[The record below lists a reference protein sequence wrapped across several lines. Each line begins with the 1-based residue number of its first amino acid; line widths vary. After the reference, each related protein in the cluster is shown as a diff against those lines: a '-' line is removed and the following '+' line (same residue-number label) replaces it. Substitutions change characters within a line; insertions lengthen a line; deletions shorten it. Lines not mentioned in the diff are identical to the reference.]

1 MNKDRSSEIIQEG
14 INGASKDM
22 QRLNDI
28 LNEKD
33 VPSRLLWLGQDA
45 FGNIYRYMM
54 RYIKRYHAEAY
65 KMLFTL
71 RAKSDDVSE
80 EEVNYAADYLG
91 DILKNSLRN
100 SDLMMQ
106 TKPVQ
111 YFLLLPEVSTRD
123 LDSIIERI
131 YELWEEGM
139 YHGKFLLVY
148 EIELIQHAVNTE
160 PVDDK
165 KTDWVIVVDD
175 DVSIL
180 KSAGRILSDAG
191 IKVTALKSGDA
202 LLDYITENGAPDL
215 VLLDIMMPGLDGFE
229 TIKKLNQVRYGKS
242 DIPVIFLTGNED
254 EGAEEKGLTLGALD
268 FIKKPFIP
276 SVLTLRVKHT
286 LELLHLQ
293 ANLSTEVDKKT
304 EEVEYLS
311 IHIVQSLANAIDAKD
326 KYTKGHS
333 GRVAGYAREIARRC
347 GYEEKKIN
355 DVYMMGLL
363 HDVGKIGIPDDV
375 INKPAKLTD
384 DEYEIIKRHPVMA
397 ATILENIREMPQLT
411 VGAKWH
417 HERFDGKGYPDGL
430 KGNEIPE
437 EARII
442 AVADAYDA
450 MSSRRSYREAL
461 TQDKVRDQIVKGTG
475 TQFDPRFAKIML
487 DMMDEDPDYKMRE

>member
-1 MNKDRSSEIIQEG
+1 MYKKDDSELIQEG
-14 INGASKDM
+14 IDHATKDM

-54 RYIKRYHAEAY
+54 RYLKRYNAEAY
-65 KMLFTL
+65 KLLFSIKG
-71 RAKSDDVSE
+71 KSNDVGE
-80 EEVNYAADYLG
+80 DEVKAASDYLG

-106 TKPVQ
+106 TKPNQ
-111 YFLLLPEVSTRD
+111 YFLLLPELTDRD
-123 LDSIIERI
+123 LDSVIERI
-131 YELWEEGM
+131 YEVWEEKD
-139 YHGKFLLVY
+139 YHERFVLVY
-148 EIELIQHAVNTE
+148 EIESIKHVLNTE
-160 PVDDK
+160 PIEDS
-165 KTDWVIVVDD
+165 KTAWVIVVDD
-175 DVSIL
+175 DVSVL
-180 KSAGRILSDAG
+180 KSAGRILSEEG
-191 IKVTALKSGDA
+191 IRVTALKSGNA
-202 LLDYITENGAPDL
+202 LLDYISENGAPDL
-215 VLLDIMMPGLDGFE
+215 VLLDIMMPGLDGYE
-229 TIKKLNQVRYGKS
+229 TIKKLRQLRYGKS

-254 EGAEEKGLTLGALD
+254 EGSEEKGLMLGALD

-276 SVLTLRVKHT
+276 SVLTLRVKHM

-293 ANLSTEVDKKT
+293 ANLSSEVDKKT

-333 GRVAGYAREIARRC
+333 GRVADYAREIARRY
-347 GYEEKKIN
+347 GYGEKKIN

-363 HDVGKIGIPDDV
+363 HDVGKIGVPDDV

-384 DEYEIIKRHPVMA
+384 EEYEIIKQHPVMA
-397 ATILENIREMPQLT
+397 ATILENIREMPQLI

-430 KGNEIPE
+430 KGEDIPE

-461 TQDKVRDQIVKGTG
+461 SQESVRDQIVKGTG
-475 TQFDPRFAKIML
+475 TQFDPRFSKIML
-487 DMMDEDPDYKMRE
+487 EMMDEDKDYKMRE

>member
-1 MNKDRSSEIIQEG
+1 MDKDRNKDIIQDG
-14 INGASKDM
+14 IDGASKDM

-54 RYIKRYHAEAY
+54 RYIRRYHAEAY
-65 KMLFTL
+65 KVLFTL
-71 RAKSDDVSE
+71 KHRDDDVKRDDYDE
-80 EEVNYAADYLG
+80 AASFLG

-106 TKPVQ
+106 TKPSQ
-111 YFLLLPEVSTRD
+111 YFLLLPELSTMD
-123 LDSIIERI
+123 LDSVIERV
-131 YELWEEGM
+131 YELWEEGTFRE
-139 YHGKFLLVY
+139 KFILVY
-148 EIELIQHAVNTE
+148 EIELIKHAINTE
-160 PVDDK
+160 PVEEK

-180 KSAGRILSDAG
+180 KSAGRILSEEG
-191 IKVTALKSGDA
+191 IRVTALKSGNA
-202 LLDYITENGAPDL
+202 LLDYIDENGAPDL
-215 VLLDIMMPGLDGFE
+215 VLLDIMMPGLNGFE
-229 TIKKLNQVRYGKS
+229 TIKQLKKLRYGKA

-254 EGAEEKGLTLGALD
+254 EGSEEKGLMLGALD
-268 FIKKPFIP
+268 FIKKPFVP
-276 SVLTLRVKHT
+276 SVLALRVKHM

-293 ANLSTEVDKKT
+293 ANLSSEVDKKT

-333 GRVAGYAREIARRC
+333 GRVADYAREIARRY

-363 HDVGKIGIPDDV
+363 HDVGKIGVPDDV

-384 DEYEIIKRHPVMA
+384 DEYEIIKQHPVMA
-397 ATILENIREMPQLT
+397 ANILENIREMPQLI

-430 KGNEIPE
+430 KGDEIPE

-461 TQDKVRDQIVKGTG
+461 SQDSVRDQIVKGTG
-475 TQFDPRFAKIML
+475 SQFDPKFSKIML
-487 DMMDEDPDYKMRE
+487 EMMDEDKEYKMRE